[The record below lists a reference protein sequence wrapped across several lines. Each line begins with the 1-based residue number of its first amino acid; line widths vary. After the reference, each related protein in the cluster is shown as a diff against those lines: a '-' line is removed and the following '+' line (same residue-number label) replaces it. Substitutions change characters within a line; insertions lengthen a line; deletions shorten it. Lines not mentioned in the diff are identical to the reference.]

1 MAVVAVPL
9 FLVPVLRL
17 LEQQTGLGEEPR
29 KQVLVLWLW
38 EQVLG
43 LQEQEVG
50 AVLVLVLPPLLSLP
64 LVQ

>member
-1 MAVVAVPL
+1 MPL

-17 LEQQTGLGEEPR
+17 LEQQTGRAEEPR

>member
-1 MAVVAVPL
+1 MPL